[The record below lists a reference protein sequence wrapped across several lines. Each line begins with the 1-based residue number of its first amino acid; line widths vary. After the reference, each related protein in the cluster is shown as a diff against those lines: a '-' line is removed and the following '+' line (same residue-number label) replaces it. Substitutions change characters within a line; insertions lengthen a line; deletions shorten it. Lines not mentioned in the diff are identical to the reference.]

1 MMTVVEVE
9 RMREALKVLGL
20 SDTQI
25 LFVLQ
30 HIATGTALPM
40 QDQAEKKL
48 PN

>member
-25 LFVLQ
+25 LVVLQ
-30 HIATGTALPM
+30 RIAPGTALPM
-40 QDQAEKKL
+40 EDQAEEKSS
-48 PN
+48 N